1 MNRYL
6 FLDIDGVLN
15 SQRTVFAY
23 NKIVHSNLVKYR
35 IDSNEPLASM
45 FDPIS
50 VGLLKLAQ
58 EMLGFKIVISS
69 TWKHHLSVDEFH
81 LIFADY
87 GWDTK
92 DIIIGKTGSEPVI
105 RGKQIKQWMDS
116 YAKYPSEY
124 CILDDSTDMMVAQE
138 KFFVQTNIND
148 GLDWEAFLKI
158 FRVFGETFDENKIMV
173 NY

>member
-15 SQRTVFAY
+15 SSRTVHAY

-45 FDPIS
+45 FDPIA
-50 VGLLKLAQ
+50 VGLLKAAQ
-58 EMLGFKIVISS
+58 EKLNFKIVISS
-69 TWKHHLSVDEFH
+69 TWKLHLSIDEFN

-92 DIIIGKTGSEPVI
+92 DIIIGKTDSEPGI
-105 RGKQIKQWMDS
+105 RGKQIKRWLDNH
-116 YAKYPSEY
+116 AKYPHQY
-124 CILDDSTDMMVAQE
+124 CIIDDSADMLVAQE
-138 KFFVQTNIND
+138 DCFVKTDLND
-148 GLDWEAFLKI
+148 GLNWEAFLKI
-158 FRVFGETFDENKIMV
+158 FKVFGEKFNEDDLIV
-173 NY
+173 SY